1 MIPLST
7 RKKES
12 FAFRA
17 FLEMGQE
24 ESASPFLNKRGQ
36 RIARHLHLKVAL
48 FAGFLLLCSV
58 LTSSLA
64 LSEILL
70 VAVYTLAGAPLL
82 IQSIEDLFCDFDVNI
97 DVLMTIAA
105 FAAYFIG
112 ARYEGALLLVLFEAS
127 HSLED
132 FVTLKAKNAL
142 KHIHMIVPTKA
153 VLLGKD
159 GQTREI
165 AIEDVKIGAK
175 ILVRAGEIVPL
186 DSRVLAGSAFVDLK
200 HLTGESKPIR
210 KREHDEVVAGA
221 RVQDAALT
229 LEVLHTSQ
237 ESAVQKLVELITKAE
252 ESKPKLERWFD
263 KFSRCY
269 ALTIICVSVI
279 SAVVF
284 WFQGLPLFQ
293 FEGAIYRALSFLI
306 AASPCALV
314 LAVPIAYLSA
324 LGASA
329 KRGAVL
335 KGGVVLDQ
343 LNASSIIAF
352 DKTGTLTLG
361 ELELDECIGDNSC
374 HLTEPELMKAAASLE
389 RNATHPIAKAISKK
403 FEQDTL
409 YPTSAIRVIPGVGV
423 EGTVTIG
430 AREFPAFIG
439 DVERADTLLEKE
451 AAHKIKKLA
460 AEKNAEGKVTAF
472 FSLHSYGFLLSFT
485 DHPRPQVRDMLTRLK
500 SKGKR
505 LLMLTGD
512 NSQVAEAIAKAVGIT
527 EVHANAKPE
536 EKLRTIEEL
545 SSKFGLAMVGDGVN
559 DAPALARATV
569 GIAMGQMGSQITQE
583 VADCILLNDNIELL
597 DWLFDKAEKT
607 KKIVRQNVGIAL
619 TAILGASVPALMGYV
634 PLWMAVIL
642 HEGGTVLVALN
653 ATRLLRR

>member
-1 MIPLST
+1 
-7 RKKES
+7 
-12 FAFRA
+12 
-17 FLEMGQE
+17 
-24 ESASPFLNKRGQ
+24 
-36 RIARHLHLKVAL
+36 
-48 FAGFLLLCSV
+48 
-58 LTSSLA
+58 
-64 LSEILL
+64 
-70 VAVYTLAGAPLL
+70 
-82 IQSIEDLFCDFDVNI
+82 
-97 DVLMTIAA
+97 
-105 FAAYFIG
+105 
-112 ARYEGALLLVLFEAS
+112 
-127 HSLED
+127 
-132 FVTLKAKNAL
+132 
-142 KHIHMIVPTKA
+142 
-153 VLLGKD
+153 
-159 GQTREI
+159 
-165 AIEDVKIGAK
+165 
-175 ILVRAGEIVPL
+175 
-186 DSRVLAGSAFVDLK
+186 
-200 HLTGESKPIR
+200 
-210 KREHDEVVAGA
+210 
-221 RVQDAALT
+221 
-229 LEVLHTSQ
+229 
-237 ESAVQKLVELITKAE
+237 
-252 ESKPKLERWFD
+252 
-263 KFSRCY
+263 
-269 ALTIICVSVI
+269 
-279 SAVVF
+279 
-284 WFQGLPLFQ
+284 
-293 FEGAIYRALSFLI
+293 
-306 AASPCALV
+306 
-314 LAVPIAYLSA
+314 
-324 LGASA
+324 
-329 KRGAVL
+329 
-335 KGGVVLDQ
+335 
-343 LNASSIIAF
+343 
-352 DKTGTLTLG
+352 
-361 ELELDECIGDNSC
+361 
-374 HLTEPELMKAAASLE
+374 MKAAASLE